1 MSFIYTLLVTTAMYM
16 GITFVPY
23 DDVSGAIKRGDSDK
37 LVTYCKDKVLIQ
49 VDGKEG
55 AYAKSQAGMV
65 LKNFFTKHPCSDF
78 SFHFKGSASSEGS
91 FAIGKY
97 KSGGSTYRFTI
108 HFIKSGGKDLIERI
122 SIEED

>member
-1 MSFIYTLLVTTAMYM
+1 MGFLFNIVLSSILFIGFAA
-16 GITFVPY
+16 VPY
-23 DDVSGAIKRGDSDK
+23 NDVESAIRSGNSAKIVSH
-37 LVTYCKDKVLIQ
+37 CKDKVLIQ

-65 LKNFFTKHPCSDF
+65 LKNFFSKHPCTSF
-78 SFHFKGSASSEGS
+78 SFHYKGEATSEGA

-97 KSGGSTYRFTI
+97 KTGSKVYRFTI

-122 SIEED
+122 SIDEE